1 MSIDLQ
7 NMYLDEVVNEEG
19 NDILNSSL
27 NGNFPFSKN
36 NKGQSIYTGNE
47 ESEVD
52 RINRQ
57 NDYLNKYVIT
67 YLDKIFSNYDSPM
80 VLDVGCSDGRNI
92 LLRLKGRSYCS
103 LLGIDRNHDKIE
115 KANKLFKSCK
125 NTFLCCDIN
134 SDNFHHNIVDYLRER
149 GKQGFDI
156 IHISSVLLHIENPG
170 HVLNLLHSYLSEN
183 GRIFIQDEDDGLN
196 KVFPYEDSFEDCFY
210 VWDHSLESGDRKMG
224 RKIPYLLEKCGYS
237 DIKVLSSNIT
247 SLDFNG
253 SMKDYFWDLYFNCEL
268 WVANDVSFYDT
279 PDAYERYLKYKSKYL
294 QLRDSYKKGKYFI
307 MLGVLFITANK

>member
-1 MSIDLQ
+1 MNKDSQ
-7 NMYLDEVVNEEG
+7 NIFGDEVVNGEG
-19 NDILNSSL
+19 NDIQNSSL
-27 NGNFPFSKN
+27 SGSSPFPQN
-36 NKGQSIYTGNE
+36 IKGQSIYTGNE

-67 YLDKIFSNYDSPM
+67 YLNDIFSNYDNPM
-80 VLDVGCSDGRNI
+80 VLDVGCSDGGNI
-92 LLRLKGRSYCS
+92 LLRLKGRSYFS
-103 LLGIDRNHDKIE
+103 LLGIDKNQVKIE
-115 KANKLFKSCK
+115 KANKLYKSSK
-125 NTFLCCDIN
+125 NSFICCDIN
-134 SDNFHHNIVDYLRER
+134 SENFHHTIVDYLRKR
-149 GKQGFDI
+149 RKLGFDI

-170 HVLNLLHSYLSEN
+170 HVLNLLHNYLSEN
-183 GRIFIQDEDDGLN
+183 GQIFIQDEDDGLN

-279 PDAYERYLKYKSKYL
+279 PDAYERFLKYKSKYL
-294 QLRDSYKKGKYFI
+294 QLRDSYNNGKYFV
-307 MLGVLFITANK
+307 MLGVLFITAKK